1 MTDSKLTWQRSAL
14 LPIAIGAV
22 ASLLAVAGCG
32 DGRPKRV
39 PVSGQVLIDGQPLS
53 FGYIGFVPEH
63 DRPSVAKLDK
73 HGRFTMACFD
83 VDDGVVV
90 GKHAVEVIARE
101 PLGEDRLRWHAPK
114 KYASSETSGL
124 VEEITEPTD
133 SLTINLTWDGQRGP
147 FVEVLR

>member
-1 MTDSKLTWQRSAL
+1 
-14 LPIAIGAV
+14 
-22 ASLLAVAGCG
+22 
-32 DGRPKRV
+32 
-39 PVSGQVLIDGQPLS
+39 
-53 FGYIGFVPEH
+53 
-63 DRPSVAKLDK
+63 
-73 HGRFTMACFD
+73 
-83 VDDGVVV
+83 VV

-147 FVEVLR
+147 VVEVLR